1 VHLQTPDDVWG
12 RIEAQARLAGPAGA
26 TGQGVVATDADGT
39 LWSGDVGED
48 LFHAFLDV
56 GRVEPPAEE
65 AMRREARGF
74 RVSDAGKGL
83 DVAHALYDAYRAG
96 TYPEDRIC
104 ELMAWCF
111 GGWPDAD
118 VRTFARDVV
127 EKAGLVAR
135 FHREVHAVVERARAA
150 SVEVFLV
157 SASPIA
163 VVREAGARA
172 GFDEAHLVAA
182 HPLEQGGR
190 VLPEVDRP
198 IPYGPGKVHRLR
210 ERIGQRPLLAAFGDN
225 AFDVAMLAEARIA
238 VAVRPKA
245 ALRAR
250 AGEVP
255 GLVELSP
262 DSATNHGLGPL
273 PA

>member
-1 VHLQTPDDVWG
+1 VLLQTSDDVWA
-12 RIEAQARLAGPAGA
+12 RIEALARGR
-26 TGQGVVATDADGT
+26 TGGEQGVVATDADGT

-48 LFHAFLDV
+48 LFHAFLDH

-65 AMRREARGF
+65 AMRREARSFG
-74 RVSDAGKGL
+74 VSDAGKGL
-83 DVAHALYDAYRAG
+83 DVAHALYGAYRAG
-96 TYPEDRIC
+96 AYPEDRIC

-111 GGWPDAD
+111 GGWDPSD
-118 VRTFARDVV
+118 VQTFARSVV
-127 EKAGLVAR
+127 DRADLAGR
-135 FHREVHAVVERARAA
+135 FHAEVHAVAEKARAFGL
-150 SVEVFLV
+150 EVFLV

-172 GFDEAHLVAA
+172 GFDEAHVVAA
-182 HPLEQGGR
+182 RPLEQGGL
-190 VLPEVDRP
+190 VLPDVDRP

-210 ERIGQRPLLAAFGDN
+210 ERVGARALLAAFGDN
-225 AFDVAMLAEARIA
+225 AFDVAMLAEARIP

-250 AGEVP
+250 AGEVQ

-262 DSATNHGLGPL
+262 A
-273 PA
+273 